1 MLPSKKI
8 ILLFA
13 IPFISLQM
21 KVIAQSG
28 PDYFIFKDSIYNN
41 PIDAANL
48 TGIRI
53 PFKAKVRSYYLFQD
67 LSPTTKE
74 AWALGGSLSWNPSIF
89 SEHITGRVTLATS
102 QKIYGQLDRDGTM
115 LLKPGQEGFAVLQ
128 EYALQFKKD
137 KFLLNIGAREL
148 NNPLLNTSDVR
159 MLPATHRGIDIN
171 YLFKE
176 DSYISLGVAD
186 QIKWINSDRFV
197 DLYEFAGFDRKEL
210 VWVSANR
217 YKTDNMAFGFYY
229 LYAKDYYHG
238 LYTEYYREFN
248 LNNQIIKLGFQYMHE
263 NDVGDGIGGDF
274 NFNMIGTKLDFSIH
288 GIKSFI
294 GYTNVL
300 SKDKA
305 QEIWSIMPYYNMMI
319 FNFFNR
325 PKEQSVKMGVI
336 LELSEALKL
345 YPNIGFGFTPN
356 SGEVASPNQQE
367 YNLTIDYTFL
377 KDFNLK
383 VRGAYVHQNTIRDL
397 EIYGKDI
404 VDFRIILNYKWD
416 YKNYKK

>member
-1 MLPSKKI
+1 MTTTKK
-8 ILLFA
+8 LLGL
-13 IPFISLQM
+13 IVISFISINM

-28 PDYFIFKDSIYNN
+28 PDYFIFKDSVYDN
-41 PIDAANL
+41 PIDAANIK
-48 TGIRI
+48 GIRI
-53 PFKAKVRSYYLFQD
+53 PFKAKLRSYYLFQD
-67 LSPTTKE
+67 LSPTIKE
-74 AWALGGSLSWNPSIF
+74 AWALGGSLSWNPSIV

-137 KFLLNIGAREL
+137 KFLLNIGGREM

-159 MLPATHRGIDIN
+159 MLPATHRGIDVN
-171 YLFKE
+171 YIFKE
-176 DSYISLGVAD
+176 DSYISFGVFD
-186 QIKWINSDRFV
+186 QIKWINSDEFV
-197 DLYEFAGFDRKEL
+197 DLYEFAGFDRNEL
-210 VWVSANR
+210 VWGSANR
-217 YKTDNMAFGFYY
+217 YKTDKMALGFYY

-238 LYTEYYREFN
+238 LYTEYYRDFN
-248 LNNQIIKLGFQYMHE
+248 LNNQTFKLGFQYMHE

-274 NFNMIGTKLDFSIH
+274 NFNMIGAKLDFSIY

-300 SKDKA
+300 NEDKA
-305 QEIWSIMPYYNMMI
+305 QEVWSIMPYYNMMI

-336 LELSEALKL
+336 LELTEFLKL

-416 YKNYKK
+416 YKYLKK

>member
-1 MLPSKKI
+1 MIKYKKL
-8 ILLFA
+8 ILF
-13 IPFISLQM
+13 FVISFVSVQT
-21 KVIAQSG
+21 KVFAQSG

-48 TGIRI
+48 KGIRI

-67 LSPTTKE
+67 LSPNIKE
-74 AWALGGSLSWNPSIF
+74 ALALGGSLSWSPSIV

-128 EYALQFKKD
+128 EYALQFKKN
-137 KFLLNIGAREL
+137 KFLMNIGAREM

-176 DSYISLGVAD
+176 DSYISFGVFD
-186 QIKWINSDRFV
+186 QIKWINSDRFY
-197 DLYEFAGFDRKEL
+197 DLYEFAGFDRNEL
-210 VWVSANR
+210 VWGSANR
-217 YKTDNMAFGFYY
+217 YKTDKMAFGFYY
-229 LYAKDYYHG
+229 LFAKDYYHG
-238 LYTEYYREFN
+238 LYTEYYREFSVRN
-248 LNNQIIKLGFQYMHE
+248 KPIKLGFQYMHE
-263 NDVGDGIGGDF
+263 NDLGDGIGGDF
-274 NFNMIGTKLDFSIH
+274 NFNMIGTKLDFSIY

-294 GYTNVL
+294 GYTHVL
-300 SKDKA
+300 SEDKA
-305 QEIWSIMPYYNMMI
+305 QEKWSIMPYYNMMI

-325 PKEQSVKMGVI
+325 PKEQSVKLGVI
-336 LELSEALKL
+336 LELSEVLKL

-356 SGEVASPNQQE
+356 NGVVASPNQQE
-367 YNLTIDYTFL
+367 YNLTFDYTFL

-383 VRGAYVHQNTIRDL
+383 VRGAFVHQNSIRNLDF
-397 EIYGKDI
+397 YAKDI
-404 VDFRIILNYKWD
+404 VDFRIILNYNLLNKF
-416 YKNYKK
+416 

>member
-1 MLPSKKI
+1 
-8 ILLFA
+8 
-13 IPFISLQM
+13 
-21 KVIAQSG
+21 
-28 PDYFIFKDSIYNN
+28 
-41 PIDAANL
+41 
-48 TGIRI
+48 
-53 PFKAKVRSYYLFQD
+53 
-67 LSPTTKE
+67 
-74 AWALGGSLSWNPSIF
+74 
-89 SEHITGRVTLATS
+89 
-102 QKIYGQLDRDGTM
+102 
-115 LLKPGQEGFAVLQ
+115 
-128 EYALQFKKD
+128 
-137 KFLLNIGAREL
+137 
-148 NNPLLNTSDVR
+148 
-159 MLPATHRGIDIN
+159 
-171 YLFKE
+171 
-176 DSYISLGVAD
+176 
-186 QIKWINSDRFV
+186 
-197 DLYEFAGFDRKEL
+197 
-210 VWVSANR
+210 
-217 YKTDNMAFGFYY
+217 MAFGFYY
-229 LYAKDYYHG
+229 LFAKDYYHG

-274 NFNMIGTKLDFSIH
+274 NFNMIGIKLDFSIH

-336 LELSEALKL
+336 LELCEALNL

-383 VRGAYVHQNTIRDL
+383 VRGAFVHQNSIRNL
-397 EIYGKDI
+397 NLTSKNIL
-404 VDFRIILNYKWD
+404 DFRVILNYNWSNKF
-416 YKNYKK
+416 

>member
-1 MLPSKKI
+1 MLIYKKI

-13 IPFISLQM
+13 IAFISFQV

-28 PDYFIFKDSIYNN
+28 PDYFIFKDSIYDN
-41 PIDAANL
+41 PIDAANVK
-48 TGIRI
+48 GIRI

-67 LSPTTKE
+67 LKTNMKE
-74 AWALGGSLSWNPSIF
+74 AWALGGSLSWNPSLV
-89 SEHITGRVTLATS
+89 SEHISGRVALATS
-102 QKIYGQLDRDGTM
+102 QKIYGPSDRDGTM
-115 LLKPGQEGFAVLQ
+115 LLKPGQEGFTVLQ

-137 KFLLNIGAREL
+137 KFLLNVGAREM

-159 MLPATHRGIDIN
+159 MLPATHRGMDIN

-176 DSYISLGVAD
+176 DSYVSFGVFD

-197 DLYEFAGFDRKEL
+197 DLYEFVGFDQKEL
-210 VWVSANR
+210 VWGSANR
-217 YKTDNMAFGFYY
+217 YKTENMAFGFYY
-229 LYAKDYYHG
+229 LNAKDYYHG
-238 LYTEYYREFN
+238 LYTEYYREFT
-248 LNNQIIKLGFQYMHE
+248 LNNQTFKLGFQYMHE
-263 NDVGDGIGGDF
+263 NDIGDGIGGDF
-274 NFNMIGTKLDFSIH
+274 NFNMIGTKLDFSIY

-300 SKDKA
+300 SEDKA
-305 QEIWSIMPYYNMMI
+305 QEVWSIMPYYNMMI

-336 LELSEALKL
+336 LELCEALNL

-356 SGEVASPNQQE
+356 SGEGASPNQQE

-383 VRGAYVHQNTIRDL
+383 VRGAFVNQNSIHNLNLTSKNIL
-397 EIYGKDI
+397 
-404 VDFRIILNYKWD
+404 DFRVILNYNWSNKF
-416 YKNYKK
+416 

>member
-1 MLPSKKI
+1 MLIYKKI

-13 IPFISLQM
+13 IAFISFQM

-28 PDYFIFKDSIYNN
+28 PDYFIFKDSIYDN
-41 PIDAANL
+41 PIDAANVK
-48 TGIRI
+48 GIRI

-67 LSPTTKE
+67 LKTNMKE
-74 AWALGGSLSWNPSIF
+74 AWALGGSLSWNPSLV
-89 SEHITGRVTLATS
+89 SEHISGRVTLATS
-102 QKIYGQLDRDGTM
+102 QKIYGPSDRDGTM
-115 LLKPGQEGFAVLQ
+115 LLKPGQEGFTVLQ

-137 KFLLNIGAREL
+137 KFLLNAGAREM

-159 MLPATHRGIDIN
+159 MLPATHRGMDIN

-176 DSYISLGVAD
+176 DSYVSFGVFD

-197 DLYEFAGFDRKEL
+197 DLYEFAGFDQKEL
-210 VWVSANR
+210 VWGSANR
-217 YKTDNMAFGFYY
+217 YKTENMAFGFYY
-229 LYAKDYYHG
+229 LNAKDYYHG
-238 LYTEYYREFN
+238 LYTEYYREFT
-248 LNNQIIKLGFQYMHE
+248 LNNQTFKLGFQYMHE
-263 NDVGDGIGGDF
+263 NDIGDGIGGDF
-274 NFNMIGTKLDFSIH
+274 NFNMIGTKLDFSIY

-300 SKDKA
+300 SEDKA
-305 QEIWSIMPYYNMMI
+305 QEVWSIMPYYNMMI

-336 LELSEALKL
+336 LELCEALNL

-383 VRGAYVHQNTIRDL
+383 VRGAFVHQNSIRNL
-397 EIYGKDI
+397 NLTSKNIL
-404 VDFRIILNYKWD
+404 DFRVILNYNWSNKF
-416 YKNYKK
+416 

>member
-1 MLPSKKI
+1 MIKYKKL
-8 ILLFA
+8 ILLITIF
-13 IPFISLQM
+13 FISSQI

-28 PDYFIFKDSIYNN
+28 PDYFVFKDSIYNN
-41 PIDAANL
+41 PIDAANVK
-48 TGIRI
+48 GIRI
-53 PFKAKVRSYYLFQD
+53 PFKAKLRSYYLFQD
-67 LSPTTKE
+67 LSINKKE
-74 AWALGGSLSWNPSIF
+74 ALALGGSLHWNPSLF

-115 LLKPGQEGFAVLQ
+115 LLKQGQEGFAVLQ
-128 EYALQFKKD
+128 EYALQFKKN
-137 KFLLNIGAREL
+137 KFLLNIGAREM

-176 DSYISLGVAD
+176 DSYVSFGVFD
-186 QIKWINSDRFV
+186 QIKWINSDRFA
-197 DLYEFAGFDRKEL
+197 DLYEFAGFDKNEL
-210 VWVSANR
+210 VWGSANR
-217 YKTDNMAFGFYY
+217 YKTDKMAFGLYY
-229 LYAKDYYHG
+229 LNAKNYYQG
-238 LYTEYYREFN
+238 IYTEYYREFT
-248 LNNQIIKLGFQYMHE
+248 LSNNPMKLGFQYMHE
-263 NDVGDGIGGDF
+263 NDIGDGIGGHF
-274 NFNMIGTKLDFSIH
+274 NFNMIGIKLDFSIY

-300 SKDKA
+300 SKNKA

-325 PKEQSVKMGVI
+325 PKEQSVKLGVI
-336 LELSEALKL
+336 VELSKELKL

-356 SGEVASPNQQE
+356 TGSIASPNLQE

-383 VRGAYVHQNTIRDL
+383 LRSAFVHQNATHNLNLNNRN
-397 EIYGKDI
+397 I
-404 VDFRIILNYKWD
+404 VDFRVILNYNWSNKF
-416 YKNYKK
+416 